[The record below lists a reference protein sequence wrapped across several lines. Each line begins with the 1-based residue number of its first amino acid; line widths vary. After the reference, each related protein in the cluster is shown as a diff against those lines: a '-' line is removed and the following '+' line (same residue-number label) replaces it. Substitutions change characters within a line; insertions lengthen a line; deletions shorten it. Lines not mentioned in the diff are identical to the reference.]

1 MPCFHPGLELDFIL
15 WNRRLRCQCWY
26 LAFFNATGE
35 LGGGVESWSWG
46 KGSFPIASSYW
57 NILLLNGWDPNLMQ
71 EMDRNEEIEISHFH
85 AENPEIWCWSCPLE
99 EITTWTC
106 ASATPSHTAP
116 SPRKGTYLGY
126 ERQQEIR
133 PGIKIFHGIS
143 GLWPRKNQEYVS
155 FGLRTR
161 TKLPLSGS
169 LLKSAQPFLF
179 LSTIN
184 AFSGLLS
191 TD

>member
-116 SPRKGTYLGY
+116 PPPGRELIWDMNDNKKSD
-126 ERQQEIR
+126 QES
-133 PGIKIFHGIS
+133 KFFMASLVS
-143 GLWPRKNQEYVS
+143 GQE
-155 FGLRTR
+155 R
-161 TKLPLSGS
+161 TKNM
-169 LLKSAQPFLF
+169 SAL
-179 LSTIN
+179 
-184 AFSGLLS
+184 G
-191 TD
+191 

>member
-57 NILLLNGWDPNLMQ
+57 NILLLNGWDTNLMQ

-116 SPRKGTYLGY
+116 PPGRELIWDMNDNKKSD
-126 ERQQEIR
+126 QESKFFIASLV
-133 PGIKIFHGIS
+133 S
-143 GLWPRKNQEYVS
+143 GQE
-155 FGLRTR
+155 R
-161 TKLPLSGS
+161 TKNM
-169 LLKSAQPFLF
+169 SAL
-179 LSTIN
+179 
-184 AFSGLLS
+184 G
-191 TD
+191 